1 MMTRKVWTSKLSVD
15 EEAVRLKKWCMV
27 AVTGEARLCKQDEP
41 SAVVPDALLNRK
53 QLEKEKTFTY
63 EVKWQFRPLEGNTWV
78 ENDTLM
84 QMGNK
89 KLVEREDEKRAAMAG
104 LMTSN

>member
-1 MMTRKVWTSKLSVD
+1 VD
-15 EEAVRLKKWCMV
+15 EETVRLKKWCMV
-27 AVTGEARLCKQDEP
+27 AVTGEARLCNTGKEDPKKAKQDEP

-78 ENDTLM
+78 EKDTLM
-84 QMGNK
+84 KMGNVK
-89 KLVEREDEKRAAMAG
+89 MRSG
-104 LMTSN
+104 QQWQG